1 MFFYS
6 TGFPKPWP
14 RYRCPHRAHPMD
26 GGLYIGRIAPDL
38 GQTETAR
45 AGDQIGVQRVQRL
58 ASLGPCQAGKS
69 TSIVRWFSESKL
81 HWGCSNHVWIPN
93 ATGHRIPYKTRGFST
108 TIIFP
113 EPPRFDIVWWFSVS
127 QYWRSNRQ
135 FSGSVPGIQLVKPTI
150 LAILQDHDANCVV
163 NYIVGWQNKGK
174 HGRTSL
180 RRKWGLTNKGWSSKF
195 TMEKGVFTNHFMG
208 I

>member
-1 MFFYS
+1 
-6 TGFPKPWP
+6 
-14 RYRCPHRAHPMD
+14 MD

-113 EPPRFDIVWWFSVS
+113 EPPRFDIVWWF
-127 QYWRSNRQ
+127 WKDD
-135 FSGSVPGIQLVKPTI
+135 FFGGFI
-150 LAILQDHDANCVV
+150 
-163 NYIVGWQNKGK
+163 
-174 HGRTSL
+174 
-180 RRKWGLTNKGWSSKF
+180 WSSEICGIWGGF
-195 TMEKGVFTNHFMG
+195 AVIFGGYMYHSQDTNIGMDQNLSWWSLIHKLFWCERVVTRRD